1 MNATFSEKSLPS
13 LYVFR
18 NQGGSFDDDAA
29 DYRIARST
37 WIVWWIYR
45 PTTDAKSAIRFPFAN
60 AIAKLIDAALDDGRH
75 PAYVQTGDTDVH
87 APSYT
92 ADADAIKSSFATS
105 AIDQEFSGADLDGA
119 IGGDEMTPPRSPTIT
134 ISGADVLPGSAV
146 TWTGINAV
154 DQEIVVDVEI
164 TGAGTFDA
172 QYEFKRIDAVTLG
185 AQSGPSATVQL
196 GLAARA
202 GLGTDIYAAAGLH
215 DINPGRP
222 TVKKIE
228 IQLRDNAPAV
238 PFDAL
243 EVILD
248 VQERL
253 VPDLEQYDLLDDGSG
268 ADGVNAGAEM
278 TFVRSDESVIDTA
291 FYDD

>member
-1 MNATFSEKSLPS
+1 
-13 LYVFR
+13 
-18 NQGGSFDDDAA
+18 
-29 DYRIARST
+29 
-37 WIVWWIYR
+37 
-45 PTTDAKSAIRFPFAN
+45 
-60 AIAKLIDAALDDGRH
+60 
-75 PAYVQTGDTDVH
+75 
-87 APSYT
+87 
-92 ADADAIKSSFATS
+92 
-105 AIDQEFSGADLDGA
+105 
-119 IGGDEMTPPRSPTIT
+119 
-134 ISGADVLPGSAV
+134 V